1 MRKSSIFWGLVL
13 IVLGFLLMLSTFGIL
28 RINFWQML
36 WPAALIIFG
45 IWFILSSMLRKG
57 KKLDTQHVSL
67 PIENTTDAEITFKHG
82 AGRLNVEASPLD
94 TILLEGDFTEGV
106 EQKVLRNGNQAK
118 VQLSAQPEILIPFGS
133 REGLMWSV
141 GLNRSITLRL
151 NFQTGASESNINL
164 SDLKVAEV
172 FLETG
177 ASKTTMTLP
186 ANAGMTRVEVKSG
199 AAAVDIIVPENVA
212 GHIRVESG
220 LAGININNNRFPAL
234 GGVYETP
241 GYATALN
248 KVDIFV
254 STGVGS
260 VNIQ

>member
-28 RINFWQML
+28 RINFWQL
-36 WPAALIIFG
+36 FWPAALIIFG
-45 IWFILSSMLRKG
+45 AWFILRSILRKG
-57 KKLDTQHVSL
+57 TNAVTQHISL

-82 AGRLNVEASPLD
+82 AGRLNVEASFLD
-94 TILLEGDFTEGV
+94 TVLLEGDFTEGV
-106 EQKVLRNGNQAK
+106 EQKVIQNGNQAK

-133 REGLMWSV
+133 REGLMWTV
-141 GLNRSITLRL
+141 GLNRSVSLRL
-151 NFQTGASESNINL
+151 NFQTGASESTINL
-164 SDLKVAEV
+164 HDLKVSEV
-172 FLETG
+172 VLETD

-186 ANAGMTRVEVKSG
+186 VNAGMTRVEVKSG

-212 GHIRVESG
+212 GHIRVESA

-234 GGVYETP
+234 GGVHESP
-241 GYATALN
+241 GYATAPN

-254 STGVGS
+254 STRVGS